1 MGELLGGGLK
11 AAGTTYHRKGQD
23 AALISVKATAMCL
36 PDFARLPGR

>member
-1 MGELLGGGLK
+1 MGKLLGGGLK

-23 AALISVKATAMCL
+23 AALISLKATAMCL